1 MAGKGAVLASRI
13 LNEIASLGVVVTRV
27 ESAWKAAAA
36 KDDELYFDSVALN
49 IHSFYSGLERLF
61 EKISYAVDGYMPK
74 GVNWH
79 QELLNQMALEIP
91 TVRPAVISE
100 KTLKKLDNYR
110 GFRHH
115 TMQTIETIS
124 TITTLS
130 QPKCSDVKGV
140 PLMFWTGMIA
150 RTRPTQQPD
159 RNCHSIYA
167 TMQLRSQKDNYRD
180 H

>member
-91 TVRPAVISE
+91 NVRPAVISE
-100 KTLKKLDNYR
+100 KTRNQLDTYR
-110 GFRHH
+110 GFRHVVRNVYTYH
-115 TMQTIETIS
+115 ISADKMKPLAKGIRPLFKQIEKELTAFSRFIQS
-124 TITTLS
+124 
-130 QPKCSDVKGV
+130 
-140 PLMFWTGMIA
+140 
-150 RTRPTQQPD
+150 
-159 RNCHSIYA
+159 N
-167 TMQLRSQKDNYRD
+167 
-180 H
+180 